1 MGAAEPGKFFRGEET
16 KQRQAGGM
24 RGMTETLSS
33 GERVAWYRRRRGIP
47 QEVLAGLVGRTAD
60 WLSKVENGRIE
71 LDRLSVIKALAATLD
86 VQLGDLLVEPSLI
99 DWSTDGRGG
108 AVPKL
113 REALTDYKHLSPLLA
128 SESTD
133 PPPDLE
139 ILRAEVGSAWSAYQD
154 ARYARATRL
163 IPEILADAQR
173 AVRAYDGD
181 DQLKAKALLA
191 MAYQGAAMVLTKIGE
206 ADLAWM
212 AADRGLAA
220 AQESGDLVVTGSLF
234 RSVSHCLLANGRLT
248 AARDLVA
255 DSAGYLESG
264 LADASPTYLSIYGT
278 LFLVGAVTAARLDDR
293 ATVSAFLAEA
303 DQAAQRLGHDANH
316 MWTAF
321 GPTNVA
327 IHRISTAMELGDVQV
342 AADQGPRVDSST
354 LPLERRVRHTLEVAR
369 AYSAQNRTDE
379 ALALVLDAEELA
391 PEQVRYHFIPRQLV
405 TTWVRQ
411 QRGKPSHQLAG
422 VAQRLR
428 IVG

>member
-1 MGAAEPGKFFRGEET
+1 
-16 KQRQAGGM
+16 
-24 RGMTETLSS
+24 MTDSLSI
-33 GERVAWYRRRRGIP
+33 GERVAWYRRRRGMP

-60 WLSKVENGRIE
+60 WLSKVENNRIE
-71 LDRLSVIKALAATLD
+71 LDRLSVIKVLADALD
-86 VQLGDLLVEPSLI
+86 VQLGDLLAEPSLL
-99 DWSTDGRGG
+99 DWASDSQTGT
-108 AVPKL
+108 VPRL
-113 REALTDYKHLSPLLA
+113 REALMDYKHMSPLLA
-128 SESTD
+128 ADD
-133 PPPDLE
+133 PDQLPDLE

-154 ARYARATRL
+154 ARYNRATRL
-163 IPEILADAQR
+163 IPDILADAQR
-173 AVRAYDGD
+173 AVRGYEGD
-181 DQLKAKALLA
+181 ARLQAKALLA
-191 MAYQGAAMVLTKIGE
+191 MAYQGTAMVLTKIGE

-220 AQESGDLVVTGSLF
+220 AQESGNAVVTGSLF
-234 RSVSHCLLANGRLT
+234 RSVSHCLLSNGRLT
-248 AARDLVA
+248 AARDLVTEA
-255 DSAGYLESG
+255 AGYLEAG
-264 LADASPTYLSIYGT
+264 LADASPTYVSIYGT
-278 LFLVGAVTAARLDDR
+278 LFLVGAVAAARLDDR
-293 ATVSAFLAEA
+293 ATVRHFLAEA
-303 DQAAQRLGHDANH
+303 DSAAQRLGQDANH

-391 PEQVRYHFIPRQLV
+391 PEQVRYHFISRHLV

-411 QRGKPSHQLAG
+411 QKGKPSHQLAG

>member
-1 MGAAEPGKFFRGEET
+1 MPFPEE
-16 KQRQAGGM
+16 R
-24 RGMTETLSS
+24 RESS
-33 GERVAWYRRRRGIP
+33 
-47 QEVLAGLVGRTAD
+47 
-60 WLSKVENGRIE
+60 N
-71 LDRLSVIKALAATLD
+71 
-86 VQLGDLLVEPSLI
+86 
-99 DWSTDGRGG
+99 
-108 AVPKL
+108 
-113 REALTDYKHLSPLLA
+113 
-128 SESTD
+128 
-133 PPPDLE
+133 PPDLD
-139 ILRAEVGSAWSAYQD
+139 ILRVEVGSTLSADKD
-154 ARYARATRL
+154 ARYSRATRL
-163 IPEILADAQR
+163 VPDILAQAQR

-181 DQLKAKALLA
+181 DRLKAKALLA

-220 AQESGDLVVTGSLF
+220 AKESGDLVVTGSLF
-234 RSVSHCLLANGRLT
+234 RSVSHCLLASGRLT

-264 LADASPTYLSIYGT
+264 LADASPAYLSIYGT

-293 ATVSAFLAEA
+293 ATVSTFLAEA

-342 AADQGPRVDSST
+342 ATDQGPRVDSST
-354 LPLERRVRHTLEVAR
+354 LPLKRRVRHTLEVAR

-379 ALALVLDAEELA
+379 ALALILDAEELA
-391 PEQVRYHFIPRQLV
+391 PEQARYHFIPRHLV
-405 TTWVRQ
+405 ITWVRQ